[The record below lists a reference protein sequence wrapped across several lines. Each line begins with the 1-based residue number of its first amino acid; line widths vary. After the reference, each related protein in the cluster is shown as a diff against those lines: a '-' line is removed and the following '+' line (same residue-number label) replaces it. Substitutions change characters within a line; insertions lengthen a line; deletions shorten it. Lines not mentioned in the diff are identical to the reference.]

1 MSRVPVTV
9 LTGFLGA
16 GKTTLLRSLLT
27 QADGRRIAVIVNEFG
42 DAGFDGGLVEECAAK
57 ACAPGD
63 IVELTNGCICCTVAD
78 DFIPTMDKL
87 LARDRPLDAIVI
99 ETSGLAL
106 PQPLLKAFDWPAVRT
121 RATVDG
127 VVTVV
132 DALALS
138 EGRVTIDEDAVAAQ
152 RAADD
157 SLDHDDPIEE
167 VFEDQ
172 LACADLVVLSK
183 SDLVSPA
190 ALAGIEARLKSV
202 LRPGVNI
209 VRSKGDLAAPVLI
222 GLNAAAEDDMAAR
235 AGHHGEEEEHDHDD
249 FDSIVVMPSAAASVD
264 AMRVRVSDALNLT
277 GVLRVKGHARIADK
291 AAPIVVQGVG
301 GRVDLAFARPDVKQA
316 EHLVVIGL
324 KGFDG
329 DAVRRALAGVAKDF
343 RTDASEARQQ
353 RQHRRW
359 RRRPRSRAGRP
370 PTSSCCRRQ
379 TAISRHSVR
388 PMRRWPAD
396 FPSVRLTNLLAL
408 GHPASVDLYVERTLC
423 QARIVVL
430 RMLGGESYWP
440 HGVESLRADALRR
453 GALFACIPGEMDWN
467 AALAAR
473 GTLGSDETH
482 ALWRYCSEGGVENA
496 ELALRFAAHLIGHGE
511 APPRARPMPSA
522 GFWRGEPANDERP
535 NAIVIFYRALVAGG
549 DTAGDRCAAG
559 GASDAWPQCRV
570 PVRHQPEG

>member
-63 IVELTNGCICCTVAD
+63 IIELTNGCICCTVAD

-87 LARDRPLDAIVI
+87 LSRERPLDAIVI

-106 PQPLLKAFDWPAVRT
+106 PQPLLKAFVWPDVRT

-157 SLDHDDPIEE
+157 AVDHDDPIEE

-183 SDLVSPA
+183 SDLVSPE
-190 ALAGIEARLKSV
+190 ALAQIEARLAAV
-202 LRPGVNI
+202 LRPGVRI
-209 VRSKGDLAAPVLI
+209 VRSQGTLAPLVLI
-222 GLNAAAEDDMAAR
+222 GLNSAAEDDMKAR

-249 FDSIVVMPSAAASVD
+249 FDSIVVTPPPAD
-264 AMRVRVSDALNLT
+264 NIEAMRSRVNNALNLT
-277 GVLRVKGHARIADK
+277 GVLRVKGHARITDK
-291 AAPIVVQGVG
+291 SAPVVVQGVG
-301 GRVDLAFARPDVKQA
+301 GRVELSFGRPDVKQA

-329 DAVRRALAGVAKDF
+329 DAARRALAG
-343 RTDASEARQQ
+343 
-353 RQHRRW
+353 
-359 RRRPRSRAGRP
+359 
-370 PTSSCCRRQ
+370 
-379 TAISRHSVR
+379 
-388 PMRRWPAD
+388 
-396 FPSVRLTNLLAL
+396 
-408 GHPASVDLYVERTLC
+408 
-423 QARIVVL
+423 
-430 RMLGGESYWP
+430 
-440 HGVESLRADALRR
+440 
-453 GALFACIPGEMDWN
+453 
-467 AALAAR
+467 
-473 GTLGSDETH
+473 
-482 ALWRYCSEGGVENA
+482 
-496 ELALRFAAHLIGHGE
+496 
-511 APPRARPMPSA
+511 
-522 GFWRGEPANDERP
+522 
-535 NAIVIFYRALVAGG
+535 
-549 DTAGDRCAAG
+549 
-559 GASDAWPQCRV
+559 
-570 PVRHQPEG
+570 

>member
-63 IVELTNGCICCTVAD
+63 IIELTNGCICCTVAD

-87 LARDRPLDAIVI
+87 LSRERPLDAIVI

-106 PQPLLKAFDWPAVRT
+106 PQPLLKAFAWPDVRT

-152 RAADD
+152 RAADN
-157 SLDHDDPIEE
+157 SVDHDDPIEE

-183 SDLVSPA
+183 SDLVSPEE
-190 ALAGIEARLKSV
+190 LAQIEARLAAV
-202 LRPGVNI
+202 LRPGVRI
-209 VRSKGDLAAPVLI
+209 VRSQGTLAPLVLI
-222 GLNAAAEDDMAAR
+222 GLNSAAEDDTAAR

-249 FDSIVVMPSAAASVD
+249 FDSIVVTPPPAD
-264 AMRVRVSDALNLT
+264 NIEAMRSRVNNALNLT

-291 AAPIVVQGVG
+291 SAPVVVQGVG
-301 GRVDLAFARPDVKQA
+301 SRVELSFGRPDVKQA

-329 DAVRRALAGVAKDF
+329 DAARRALAG
-343 RTDASEARQQ
+343 
-353 RQHRRW
+353 
-359 RRRPRSRAGRP
+359 
-370 PTSSCCRRQ
+370 
-379 TAISRHSVR
+379 
-388 PMRRWPAD
+388 
-396 FPSVRLTNLLAL
+396 
-408 GHPASVDLYVERTLC
+408 
-423 QARIVVL
+423 
-430 RMLGGESYWP
+430 
-440 HGVESLRADALRR
+440 
-453 GALFACIPGEMDWN
+453 
-467 AALAAR
+467 
-473 GTLGSDETH
+473 
-482 ALWRYCSEGGVENA
+482 
-496 ELALRFAAHLIGHGE
+496 
-511 APPRARPMPSA
+511 
-522 GFWRGEPANDERP
+522 
-535 NAIVIFYRALVAGG
+535 
-549 DTAGDRCAAG
+549 
-559 GASDAWPQCRV
+559 
-570 PVRHQPEG
+570 

>member
-138 EGRVTIDEDAVAAQ
+138 EGRVVIDEDAVAAQ
-152 RAADD
+152 RAEDD

-190 ALAGIEARLKSV
+190 KLAEIEARLKSA
-202 LRPGVNI
+202 LRPGINI
-209 VRSKGDLAAPVLI
+209 VRSKGDLMPTVLI

-235 AGHHGEEEEHDHDD
+235 AGHHGEDEHDHDD
-249 FDSIVVMPSAAASVD
+249 FESIVVTPSAAASVA
-264 AMRVRVSDALNLT
+264 AMRARVDKALNLE

-301 GRVDLAFARPDVKQA
+301 GRVELAFARPDAKQA

-329 DAVRRALAGVAKDF
+329 DAVRRALAG
-343 RTDASEARQQ
+343 
-353 RQHRRW
+353 
-359 RRRPRSRAGRP
+359 
-370 PTSSCCRRQ
+370 
-379 TAISRHSVR
+379 
-388 PMRRWPAD
+388 
-396 FPSVRLTNLLAL
+396 
-408 GHPASVDLYVERTLC
+408 
-423 QARIVVL
+423 
-430 RMLGGESYWP
+430 
-440 HGVESLRADALRR
+440 
-453 GALFACIPGEMDWN
+453 
-467 AALAAR
+467 
-473 GTLGSDETH
+473 
-482 ALWRYCSEGGVENA
+482 
-496 ELALRFAAHLIGHGE
+496 
-511 APPRARPMPSA
+511 
-522 GFWRGEPANDERP
+522 
-535 NAIVIFYRALVAGG
+535 
-549 DTAGDRCAAG
+549 
-559 GASDAWPQCRV
+559 
-570 PVRHQPEG
+570 

>member
-138 EGRVTIDEDAVAAQ
+138 EGRVTLDEDAVAAQ

-183 SDLVSPA
+183 SDLVSPTV
-190 ALAGIEARLKSV
+190 LAGIEARLKSV

-209 VRSKGDLAAPVLI
+209 VRSKGDLAA
-222 GLNAAAEDDMAAR
+222 
-235 AGHHGEEEEHDHDD
+235 AGADRPERRRRRRHGG
-249 FDSIVVMPSAAASVD
+249 A
-264 AMRVRVSDALNLT
+264 
-277 GVLRVKGHARIADK
+277 
-291 AAPIVVQGVG
+291 
-301 GRVDLAFARPDVKQA
+301 GRSSRRGRRARPRRFRQ
-316 EHLVVIGL
+316 HRR
-324 KGFDG
+324 
-329 DAVRRALAGVAKDF
+329 DAVRGRQRRCHA
-343 RTDASEARQQ
+343 RARQQ
-353 RQHRRW
+353 RPESRRRVARQGPCPHRRQ
-359 RRRPRSRAGRP
+359 G
-370 PTSSCCRRQ
+370 
-379 TAISRHSVR
+379 
-388 PMRRWPAD
+388 
-396 FPSVRLTNLLAL
+396 
-408 GHPASVDLYVERTLC
+408 
-423 QARIVVL
+423 
-430 RMLGGESYWP
+430 
-440 HGVESLRADALRR
+440 RADR
-453 GALFACIPGEMDWN
+453 GAGGRG
-467 AALAAR
+467 AR
-473 GTLGSDETH
+473 
-482 ALWRYCSEGGVENA
+482 
-496 ELALRFAAHLIGHGE
+496 
-511 APPRARPMPSA
+511 
-522 GFWRGEPANDERP
+522 
-535 NAIVIFYRALVAGG
+535 
-549 DTAGDRCAAG
+549 
-559 GASDAWPQCRV
+559 
-570 PVRHQPEG
+570 

>member
-1 MSRVPVTV
+1 MSALAKIPVTV
-9 LTGFLGA
+9 VTGFLGS
-16 GKTTLLRSLLT
+16 GKTTLIRQLLT
-27 QADGRRIAVIVNEFG
+27 NGNGRKLAVLVNEFG
-42 DAGFDGGLVEECAAK
+42 SEGVDGEILKSCADANCPEEN
-57 ACAPGD
+57 
-63 IVELTNGCICCTVAD
+63 IVELANGCICCTVAD

-138 EGRVTIDEDAVAAQ
+138 EGRVTLDEDAVAEQ
-152 RAADD
+152 RAKDEGIE
-157 SLDHDDPIEE
+157 HDDPIEE

-190 ALAGIEARLKSV
+190 LLDDVEARLKCV
-202 LRPGVNI
+202 LRPGVSI

-249 FDSIVVMPSAAASVD
+249 FDSIVVMPSTAVSVD
-264 AMRVRVSDALNLT
+264 AMRARVNDALNLA

-301 GRVDLAFARPDVKQA
+301 GRVELAFARPDVKQA

-329 DAVRRALAGVAKDF
+329 EAVRRALAG
-343 RTDASEARQQ
+343 
-353 RQHRRW
+353 
-359 RRRPRSRAGRP
+359 
-370 PTSSCCRRQ
+370 
-379 TAISRHSVR
+379 
-388 PMRRWPAD
+388 
-396 FPSVRLTNLLAL
+396 
-408 GHPASVDLYVERTLC
+408 
-423 QARIVVL
+423 
-430 RMLGGESYWP
+430 
-440 HGVESLRADALRR
+440 
-453 GALFACIPGEMDWN
+453 
-467 AALAAR
+467 
-473 GTLGSDETH
+473 
-482 ALWRYCSEGGVENA
+482 
-496 ELALRFAAHLIGHGE
+496 
-511 APPRARPMPSA
+511 
-522 GFWRGEPANDERP
+522 
-535 NAIVIFYRALVAGG
+535 
-549 DTAGDRCAAG
+549 
-559 GASDAWPQCRV
+559 
-570 PVRHQPEG
+570 